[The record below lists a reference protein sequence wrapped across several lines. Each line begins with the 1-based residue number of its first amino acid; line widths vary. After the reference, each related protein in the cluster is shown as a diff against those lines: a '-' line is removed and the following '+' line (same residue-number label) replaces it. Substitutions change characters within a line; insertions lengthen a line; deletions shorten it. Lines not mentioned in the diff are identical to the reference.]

1 MKNGGANGHRGRE
14 ASPTFT
20 LELPGPAELD
30 AWGRRLGE
38 LVAAGDLITLS
49 GPLGVGKTTLTQ
61 AIARGLAV
69 PAEEFVTS
77 PTFAIIHEHRGR
89 LPLYHLDLYRLSG
102 AEDEL
107 LELGIEEYL
116 YGEGVSVIEWPDRLG
131 GLTPARR
138 LEVVMEF
145 RGESGRQLKLTPHG
159 PAWPD
164 LISPR

>member
-1 MKNGGANGHRGRE
+1 MSDRGHE
-14 ASPTFT
+14 ASPTLT
-20 LELPGPAELD
+20 LELPGPDELN

-38 LVAAGDLITLS
+38 SVAAGDVITLS

-61 AIARGLAV
+61 AIAQGLAV

-116 YGEGVSVIEWPDRLG
+116 YGEGVSVIEWPDPLG
-131 GLTPARR
+131 DLTPARR
-138 LEVVMEF
+138 LEVAMDF
-145 RGESGRQLKLTPHG
+145 QGENGRRLKITPHG
-159 PAWPD
+159 PR
-164 LISPR
+164 LPRPY